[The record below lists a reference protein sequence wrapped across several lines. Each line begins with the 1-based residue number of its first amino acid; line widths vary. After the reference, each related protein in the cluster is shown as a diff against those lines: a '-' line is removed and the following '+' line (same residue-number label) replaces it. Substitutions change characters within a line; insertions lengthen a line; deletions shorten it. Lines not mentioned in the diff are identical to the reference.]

1 MKKFKFTSPINFGY
15 NFHYQVRM
23 IPLKSSSIIKR
34 GLEEIITEERL
45 DSLLKKSEPLRAYI
59 GVEPSGLFTIGWMI
73 WARKFKDLIVSGVE
87 TILLQAT
94 WHAWIN
100 DKLGG
105 SMENIRLCSA
115 YIEHCLEALGIPK
128 NRYQTVYADELVSSG
143 DYWSLVLKIA
153 KSLTL
158 NRVKRALTIMGRRTD
173 EAVVDFSKLIYP
185 CMQVADIFYLNLDLC
200 LGGMDQRRAH
210 VLAIEVA
217 DKLGMKKP
225 VALHTPI
232 LIGLA
237 GLGRMEGSVKGEM
250 IYEFKMSKSKPE
262 TAIFI
267 HDEEDE
273 IEKKI
278 MKAYCPARMVE
289 NNPVLEICRLILF
302 SEPGFIL
309 KIEREMRH
317 GGDIEV
323 KSYRELED
331 LYFKGEL
338 HPLDLKK
345 AVSKS
350 LNECLKPVRKYFE
363 HVTEAHEL
371 YIRLKSLAITR

>member
-1 MKKFKFTSPINFGY
+1 MNMKE
-15 NFHYQVRM
+15 
-23 IPLKSSSIIKR
+23 SIIKR

-45 DSLLKKSEPLRAYI
+45 NFLLKKDRHLKAYI

-73 WARKFKDLIVSGVE
+73 WARKFKDLIDSGVE
-87 TILLQAT
+87 SILLQAT

-105 SMENIRLCSA
+105 SMENIRLCA
-115 YIEHCLEALGIPK
+115 LYIEHCLEALGIPE
-128 NRYQTVYADELVSSG
+128 NSYQTVYADELVSSK

-153 KSLTL
+153 KALTL
-158 NRVKRALTIMGRRTD
+158 NRVKRALTILGRKSD
-173 EAVVDFSKLIYP
+173 EAAMDFSKFIYP
-185 CMQVADIFYLNLDLC
+185 CMQVADIFYLDLDLC

-210 VLAIEVA
+210 VLAIEAA
-217 DKLGMKKP
+217 DKLDKKKP

-250 IYEFKMSKSKPE
+250 LYEFKMSKSKPE
-262 TAIFI
+262 TALFI

-302 SEPGFIL
+302 SELDFEL
-309 KIEREMRH
+309 RIEREIRH
-317 GGDIEV
+317 GGDIRV
-323 KSYRELED
+323 KSYQELED
-331 LYFKGEL
+331 FYFKGEL

-345 AVSKS
+345 AVSTA
-350 LNECLKPVRKYFE
+350 LNVRLKPVRKYFE
-363 HVTEAHEL
+363 HVTEAYEL
-371 YIRLKSLAITR
+371 YSKLKNLTITR

>member
-1 MKKFKFTSPINFGY
+1 MVI
-15 NFHYQVRM
+15 
-23 IPLKSSSIIKR
+23 LKVDEFVIKR
-34 GLEEIITEERL
+34 GLEEIITEDRL
-45 DSLLKKSEPLRAYI
+45 NSLLKENRHLRAYI

-73 WARKFKDLIVSGVE
+73 WVRKFKDLIDSGIE
-87 TILLQAT
+87 SFLLQAT

-105 SMENIRLCSA
+105 SMENIRLCAA
-115 YIEHCLEALGIPK
+115 YIEHCLESLGVSK
-128 NRYQTVYADELVSSG
+128 NSYRVVYADELVSSR
-143 DYWSLVLKIA
+143 DYWSLVLKVA
-153 KSLTL
+153 KTLTL
-158 NRVKRALTIMGRRTD
+158 SRVKRALTIMGRRSD
-173 EAVVDFSKLIYP
+173 EAIMDFSKLIYP
-185 CMQVADIFYLNLDLC
+185 CMQVADIFYLDLDIC

-217 DKLGMKKP
+217 SKLGKKKP

-237 GLGRMEGSVKGEM
+237 GLGRMEGGIKGEM

-273 IEKKI
+273 VEKKI
-278 MKAYCPARMVE
+278 MKAYCPAKMVE
-289 NNPVLEICRLILF
+289 NNPILEICRLILF
-302 SEPGFIL
+302 PEPGFTL

-323 KSYRELED
+323 EDYRELED
-331 LYFKGEL
+331 LYFKGDL

-345 AVSKS
+345 AVAMA
-350 LNECLKPVRKYFE
+350 LNMRLKPVRKYFE
-363 HVTEAHEL
+363 QVTEAYEL
-371 YIRLKSLAITR
+371 YTKLKSLTITR

>member
-1 MKKFKFTSPINFGY
+1 MSTNE
-15 NFHYQVRM
+15 
-23 IPLKSSSIIKR
+23 SIIKR

-45 DSLLKKSEPLRAYI
+45 NSLLKKDGCLKAYI

-73 WARKFKDLIVSGVE
+73 WARKFKDLVDSGVE
-87 TILLQAT
+87 SILLQAT

-105 SMENIRLCSA
+105 SMENIRLCA
-115 YIEHCLEALGIPK
+115 LYIEHCLEALGIPE
-128 NRYQTVYADELVSSG
+128 NSYQTVYADELVYSK

-153 KSLTL
+153 KALTL
-158 NRVKRALTIMGRRTD
+158 NRVKRALTIMGRRSD
-173 EAVVDFSKLIYP
+173 EAAMDFSKLIYP
-185 CMQVADIFYLNLDLC
+185 CMQVADIFYLDLDLC

-210 VLAIEVA
+210 VLAIETA
-217 DKLGMKKP
+217 DKLNRKKP

-237 GLGRMEGSVKGEM
+237 GLGRMEGNVKGEM
-250 IYEFKMSKSKPE
+250 LYEFKMSKSKPE
-262 TAIFI
+262 TALFI

-302 SEPGFIL
+302 PEPGFEL
-309 KIEREMRH
+309 KIERETCH

-331 LYFKGEL
+331 FYFKGEL
-338 HPLDLKK
+338 HPLDLKR
-345 AVSKS
+345 AVSVA
-350 LNECLKPVRKYFE
+350 LNERLKPVRKYFD
-363 HVTEAHEL
+363 HVTEAYEL
-371 YIRLKSLAITR
+371 YSKLKNLTITR

>member
-1 MKKFKFTSPINFGY
+1 MKTLNA
-15 NFHYQVRM
+15 NE
-23 IPLKSSSIIKR
+23 SIIKR

-45 DSLLKKSEPLRAYI
+45 SSLLKEGRRLRAYI

-73 WARKFKDLIVSGVE
+73 WASKFKDLIDSGIE
-87 TILLQAT
+87 SILLQAT

-105 SMENIRLCSA
+105 DMENIRMCAA
-115 YIEHCLEALGIPK
+115 YIGYCLEALGIPR
-128 NRYQTVYADELVSSG
+128 NSYRTVYADELVSSK
-143 DYWSLVLKIA
+143 DYWSLVLKVA
-153 KSLTL
+153 KALTL
-158 NRVKRALTIMGRRTD
+158 NRVKRALTIMGRKSD
-173 EAVVDFSKLIYP
+173 EATMDFSKLIYP
-185 CMQVADIFYLNLDLC
+185 CMQVADIFYLDLDLC

-217 DKLGMKKP
+217 DKLNKRKP

-237 GLGRMEGSVKGEM
+237 GLGRMEGSVKGEA
-250 IYEFKMSKSKPE
+250 IYKFKMSKSKPE
-262 TAIFI
+262 TALFI

-273 IEKKI
+273 IKRKI
-278 MKAYCPARMVE
+278 MKAYCPAKMVE

-302 SEPGFIL
+302 SKPDFTL
-309 KIEREMRH
+309 KIERELRH

-323 KSYRELED
+323 NDYLELED

-338 HPLDLKK
+338 HPLDLKR
-345 AVSKS
+345 AVFMA
-350 LNECLKPVRKYFE
+350 LNERLKPVRKYFE
-363 HVTEAHEL
+363 HTTEAYEL
-371 YIRLKSLAITR
+371 YNRLKNLTITR